1 MSNLM
6 QYKKS
11 LSIIAVTLLVAGT
24 AGAQQ
29 SGHVMHN
36 PMHQPESSD
45 ERQLVHYPE
54 QMKSHTLMNM
64 RDHLV
69 TLQKI
74 QLYLANGQYDQ
85 AAEIAE
91 QRLGMSAMELHGAK
105 EASQFMPEGM
115 QLAGTTMHHGASR
128 FAQVAINA
136 SVTDDLNAALN
147 ALAEVTA
154 SCIACHNG
162 YRLQ

>member
-1 MSNLM
+1 MQSKKNLLIVA
-6 QYKKS
+6 S
-11 LSIIAVTLLVAGT
+11 LFLAAGT
-24 AGAQQ
+24 VGAQQ
-29 SGHVMHN
+29 SEHMMHN
-36 PMHQPESSD
+36 PMHPSENGD

-74 QLYLANGQYDQ
+74 QLYLAKGQYDQ

-91 QRLGMSAMELHGAK
+91 QRLGMTAMELHGAK
-105 EASQFMPEGM
+105 EASRFMPKGM
-115 QLAGTTMHHGASR
+115 QVAGTAMHRSASR
-128 FAQVAINA
+128 FAQAAIDA
-136 SVTDDLNAALN
+136 SVAGDLSAALE

-154 SCIACHNG
+154 SCIVCHNG

>member
-11 LSIIAVTLLVAGT
+11 LSIIAVTLLGAGT

-29 SGHVMHN
+29 SGHMMHN
-36 PMHQPESSD
+36 PMHQPESGD
-45 ERQLVHYPE
+45 ERQLVHYSE

-91 QRLGMSAMELHGAK
+91 QRLGMSAMEMHEAK

-115 QLAGTTMHHGASR
+115 QLAGTTAP
-128 FAQVAINA
+128 
-136 SVTDDLNAALN
+136 
-147 ALAEVTA
+147 
-154 SCIACHNG
+154 
-162 YRLQ
+162 